1 MCTYVSPQCRCLHLF
16 ISGQMLVVVEIER
29 ESERGR
35 GDGLPPFTLSS
46 FTLVIKLKWNKI
58 RVDLRMKNDVL
69 HPFLGKKRTFN
80 V

>member
-1 MCTYVSPQCRCLHLF
+1 MHICEPTMQVPTSVHFWADARGCRDRE
-16 ISGQMLVVVEIER
+16 G

-69 HPFLGKKRTFN
+69 HPFLGKKRTFD